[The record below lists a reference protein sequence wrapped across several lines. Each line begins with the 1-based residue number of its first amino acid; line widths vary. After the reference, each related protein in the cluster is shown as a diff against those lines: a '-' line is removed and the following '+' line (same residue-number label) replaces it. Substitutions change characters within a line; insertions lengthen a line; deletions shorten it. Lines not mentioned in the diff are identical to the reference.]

1 MRPPADP
8 EAERA
13 EILRRIEADA
23 KHQASLHAELRP
35 HVLAALD
42 AADIA
47 PDSAAGRYALASA
60 PDAAY
65 LVRRLTRMAIED
77 IDVIDCRERAIAP
90 GFIETE
96 MTQATAARMGVDF
109 EEFKKFSAAQI
120 PVARVGV
127 PEDIAHTASFFASE
141 GAGFVSGQVVYVA
154 GGPKD

>member
-47 PDSAAGRYALASA
+47 PDSAAGRYAL
-60 PDAAY
+60 DAAADAGQ
-65 LVRRLTRMAIED
+65 LVRD
-77 IDVIDCRERAIAP
+77 
-90 GFIETE
+90 TE
-96 MTQATAARMGVDF
+96 MSRDAAVDREIAAVDLVLMAARETARGVRT
-109 EEFKKFSAAQI
+109 
-120 PVARVGV
+120 VRG
-127 PEDIAHTASFFASE
+127 
-141 GAGFVSGQVVYVA
+141 
-154 GGPKD
+154 

>member
-23 KHQASLHAELRP
+23 KHQARLHAELRP

-47 PDSAAGRYALASA
+47 PDSAAGRHALASA

-65 LVRRLTRMAIED
+65 LVRRFVWSRRPLDLGLAAV
-77 IDVIDCRERAIAP
+77 DVVLASIRE
-90 GFIETE
+90 
-96 MTQATAARMGVDF
+96 TARGV
-109 EEFKKFSAAQI
+109 
-120 PVARVGV
+120 RTVGANT
-127 PEDIAHTASFFASE
+127 DSH
-141 GAGFVSGQVVYVA
+141 
-154 GGPKD
+154 

>member
-65 LVRRLTRMAIED
+65 LVRRFGWEKRPVD
-77 IDVIDCRERAIAP
+77 REFAAVDLVL
-90 GFIETE
+90 
-96 MTQATAARMGVDF
+96 MAARETRRGVRT
-109 EEFKKFSAAQI
+109 
-120 PVARVGV
+120 VRG
-127 PEDIAHTASFFASE
+127 
-141 GAGFVSGQVVYVA
+141 
-154 GGPKD
+154 